1 MKKELRIYRTRT
13 GKEPFS
19 DWFSSIKDRITRA
32 QVKNRLNRASLG
44 NYGDCEPVGNAVY
57 ELRIHY
63 GAGYRIYFVEQEKTI
78 ILLLIGGSKKTQKSD
93 IKKAKQYWDEFRE
106 RCYD

>member
-1 MKKELRIYRTRT
+1 MEKELRIYRTHD

-19 DWFSSIKDRITRA
+19 GWLASFKDKITKA
-32 QVKNRLNRASLG
+32 QITNRLNRVIQG
-44 NYGDCEPVGNAVY
+44 NYGDCEPVGSGVC

-63 GAGYRIYFVEQEKTI
+63 GAGYRIYFAEQEETI
-78 ILLLIGGSKKTQKSD
+78 ILLIGGSKKTQSKDIQKS
-93 IKKAKQYWDEFRE
+93 KKYWEEFRE